1 MLIAKK
7 PEKSSAM
14 NYIGYEATAKKT
26 SRARNKA
33 RKMQWEYNK

>member
-7 PEKSSAM
+7 PEKC
-14 NYIGYEATAKKT
+14 NEYIGYEATTKKT
-26 SRARNKA
+26 SRAGNKA